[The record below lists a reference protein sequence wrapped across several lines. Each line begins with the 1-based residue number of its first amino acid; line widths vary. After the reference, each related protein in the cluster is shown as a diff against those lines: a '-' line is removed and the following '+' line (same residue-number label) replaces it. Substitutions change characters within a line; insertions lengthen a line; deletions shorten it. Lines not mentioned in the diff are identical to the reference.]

1 MIFAGATSGG
11 FVFPEFLPAYDAI
24 ASLCHLLE
32 LLAPVERPLS
42 ELVAELPEPKLVHR
56 ELACPWALKGTVMRV
71 LNERYADANIDLL
84 DGIKVFDDRGW
95 TQVLP
100 DADEAIIHVYAEG
113 ETEEASAG
121 LAEEVVGL
129 VGDVMDGQEFGVPE
143 GITSMNSQVEVD
155 GSEPGPL

>member
-1 MIFAGATSGG
+1 
-11 FVFPEFLPAYDAI
+11 
-24 ASLCHLLE
+24 
-32 LLAPVERPLS
+32 
-42 ELVAELPEPKLVHR
+42 
-56 ELACPWALKGTVMRV
+56 
-71 LNERYADANIDLL
+71 
-84 DGIKVFDDRGW
+84 
-95 TQVLP
+95 VLP